1 MILPDKNIKLEYSLL
16 NCGALILSEITES
29 QTISSLWDKS
39 KKHEMLVSY
48 EKFLLSLDY
57 LYSIRAITIKD
68 GLIARC
74 KHDSVSEK

>member
-16 NCGALILSEITES
+16 NCGALILSEIKES
-29 QTISSLWDKS
+29 QTISYLWNKS

-74 KHDSVSEK
+74 NHDSVNKK